1 MRGVFTSG
9 ADGSF
14 VVQTVL
20 PVPYSIPMD
29 GSVGELM
36 AHTDISPMRP
46 SHIHFL
52 IDAPGHERLI
62 THLFK
67 KSCPFIETDVV
78 YGVKAPL
85 LAEFRLIPA
94 GGTTPAGHI
103 ANQPF
108 WLLEYD
114 FVLQPVSTAAR
125 SEPDIAAVA

>member
-1 MRGVFTSG
+1 MMT
-9 ADGSF
+9 
-14 VVQTVL
+14 
-20 PVPYSIPMD
+20 
-29 GSVGELM
+29 
-36 AHTDISPMRP
+36 HTDISPMRP

-114 FVLQPVSTAAR
+114 FVLQPVSVSVSVAAS
-125 SEPDIAAVA
+125 SEPRSWPWPERRVVRFARRRLATATELGVDDGS

>member
-1 MRGVFTSG
+1 MGPPWSQQISR
-9 ADGSF
+9 
-14 VVQTVL
+14 
-20 PVPYSIPMD
+20 PV
-29 GSVGELM
+29 
-36 AHTDISPMRP
+36 R
-46 SHIHFL
+46 

-78 YGVKAPL
+78 YGVKAAL

-94 GGTTPAGHI
+94 GGTTPAGYI

-114 FVLQPVSTAAR
+114 FVLQPSAQAGSAKAPAA
-125 SEPDIAAVA
+125 SVAA